1 MNEAPPPPPPPQQD
15 PWAAPTP
22 SIPAPQLQSKRSPAV
37 GIVTVVVTVL
47 VLSAGILAASTVL
60 GGSKT
65 PMLPEAVGSFKK
77 IDSPNVRQATDAF
90 HAQAEQN
97 GLEADLTVYG
107 TASTPRILLAW
118 MRDATVTDP
127 DTALTT
133 FASGF
138 ARGFGG
144 SIAMDQKQTQTVEG
158 VVFVCA
164 PVTGNTQ
171 AALCLWQQ
179 RDVFY
184 VLFDPQSGGSINAT
198 LGLSVTA
205 HRAIG

>member
-1 MNEAPPPPPPPQQD
+1 M
-15 PWAAPTP
+15 P
-22 SIPAPQLQSKRSPAV
+22 SIPVPPPESTRSPAV
-37 GIVTVVVTVL
+37 RIVAVLVAIL
-47 VLSAGILAASTVL
+47 VLSAGILAAVTVL

-65 PMLPEAVGSFKK
+65 AMLPDAVGSFEKVE
-77 IDSPNVRQATDAF
+77 SPNVRQATDAF
-90 HAQAEQN
+90 HAQAKQN
-97 GLEADLTVYG
+97 GLEADLAVYG
-107 TASTPRILLAW
+107 TGSTPRILLAW
-118 MRDATVTDP
+118 IRDATVADP

-184 VLFDPQSGGSINAT
+184 ILFDPQSGGNINST

-205 HRAIG
+205 HRTIG

>member
-1 MNEAPPPPPPPQQD
+1 M
-15 PWAAPTP
+15 
-22 SIPAPQLQSKRSPAV
+22 
-37 GIVTVVVTVL
+37 GIVTVIVAIL
-47 VLSAGILAASTVL
+47 VLSAGILAAVTVL

-65 PMLPEAVGSFKK
+65 AMLPDVVGSFQK
-77 IDSPNVRQATDAF
+77 IDSPNVRQATDVF
-90 HAQAEQN
+90 HAQAKQS

-118 MRDATVTDP
+118 IRDATVTDP
-127 DTALTT
+127 DTALTV

-138 ARGFGG
+138 AQGFGG
-144 SIAMDQKQTQTVEG
+144 SIAMDQKQTQSVEG

-164 PVTGNTQ
+164 PVTGSTQ

-179 RDVFY
+179 RGVFY
-184 VLFDPQSGGSINAT
+184 ILFDPQSGGNINAT